1 MLLIKLFKWTM
12 TFIFISFFCTV
23 ILSLSGYYQT
33 FLQKQTILTND
44 AINAFEQDIK
54 DGKDIDINNYIE
66 NNQKNY
72 DNAISK
78 TGRFISNK
86 LNNLISGTI
95 EKTLKIIIKAIEE

>member
-33 FLQKQTILTND
+33 FLQKQTILTNE

-66 NNQKNY
+66 NNQKNRK
-72 DNAISK
+72 NCGN
-78 TGRFISNK
+78 TPF
-86 LNNLISGTI
+86 
-95 EKTLKIIIKAIEE
+95 